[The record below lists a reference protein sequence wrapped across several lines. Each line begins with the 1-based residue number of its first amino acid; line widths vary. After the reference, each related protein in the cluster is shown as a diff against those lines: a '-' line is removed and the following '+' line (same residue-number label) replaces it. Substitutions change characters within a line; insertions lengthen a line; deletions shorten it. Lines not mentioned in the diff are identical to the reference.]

1 VRHVT
6 TGDFDAD
13 VAIVGYGPSGVI
25 AASLLGKAGISVVV
39 LERDVDLYSRARAV
53 TVNDWTLRILQ
64 ELGIAERVK
73 QDMDVM
79 PAVSWKTYGG
89 KLVFRLVQKPDVLG
103 HPTAMMIYQPEMEAV
118 IRRNAAGCDSLDV
131 RFGHTFTGLQQDDQ
145 GVTVSVQ
152 DDDGH
157 DYTLRV
163 GYVVGA
169 DGGSSPVREALGAT
183 MVGTTRP
190 RRWLVIDG
198 EVLQPW
204 AGCDELV
211 FWSDPVRPVVDI
223 PLAKGNHRWEIPLAP
238 DDTDQDYDTEDKVW
252 ARLRALGVTQE
263 QARIKG
269 YAFYSHHLRHLDG
282 WRRDRVILIGD
293 AAHLMPPWAGQGM
306 QSGIR
311 DAHNVAWKLAAICRG
326 QADSDLLDTVEAER
340 WPHVK
345 LLTDMSIRLGMFIEA
360 DQRAL
365 VAVRN
370 TVGPW
375 ARHLPGWNRILQPSN
390 ATNRFKKGWVTGDPG
405 PRNALGR
412 MIPQPT
418 VFDGQGREH
427 LLDDLVGD
435 GFVVLGLDVDP
446 RSVMTPRQVDDWTRL
461 GANFRTVRRS
471 FATTNGAD
479 DVIDCTDVLA
489 DWMKRFHARVIIVR
503 PDRFVAATDRTGLD
517 VPSARGNLDPAASA
531 TPVMTAPRSASAR
544 ASL

>member
-1 VRHVT
+1 MGADHL
-6 TGDFDAD
+6 DAD

-25 AASLLGKAGISVVV
+25 AASLLAKAGVSVVV
-39 LERDVDLYSRARAV
+39 LEKDVDLYSRARAV

-64 ELGIAERVK
+64 ELGVAERVK

-79 PAVSWKTYGG
+79 PAVSWRTYQG

-118 IRRNAAGCDSLDV
+118 IRENAAGYDSMDV
-131 RFGHTFTGLQQDDQ
+131 RFGHSFIGLQQDDE
-145 GVTVSVQ
+145 GVTVTAMG
-152 DDDGH
+152 DGGLE
-157 DYTLRV
+157 YSLRV
-163 GYVVGA
+163 RYVVGA

-204 AGCDELV
+204 PGCDELV

-238 DDTDQDYDTEDKVW
+238 GETDDDYDSEEKVW
-252 ARLRALGVTQE
+252 ARLRALGVTTS

-269 YAFYSHHLRHLDG
+269 YAFYSHHLRHLEG
-282 WRRDRVILIGD
+282 WRRDRVVLIGD

-311 DAHNVAWKLAAICRG
+311 DANNVAWKLAAICTGRAEAG
-326 QADSDLLDTVEAER
+326 LLDTVESER
-340 WPHVK
+340 WPHVS
-345 LLTDMSIRLGMFIEA
+345 LLTDMSVRLGMFIEA
-360 DQRAL
+360 DQRAI

-390 ATNRFKKGWVTGDPG
+390 ATNRFENGWVTGTPSR
-405 PRNALGR
+405 RNALGR

-418 VFDGQGREH
+418 VFDRDGREQ
-427 LLDDLVGD
+427 LLDDLMGD
-435 GFVVLGLDVDP
+435 GFVVLGVDVDP
-446 RSVMTPRQVDDWTRL
+446 RSVMTGRQVEEWTRL
-461 GANFRTVRRS
+461 GAGFRTVRRT
-471 FATTNGAD
+471 FASTNGSD
-479 DVIDCTDVLA
+479 DVIDGTGVLV
-489 DWMKRFHARVIIVR
+489 DWMKRFGATVIAVR
-503 PDRFVAATDRTGLD
+503 PDRFVAATDVAGLD
-517 VPSARGNLDPAASA
+517 VPAARGNLGPATS
-531 TPVMTAPRSASAR
+531 TPKPTTTLTAPTPTRS
-544 ASL
+544 